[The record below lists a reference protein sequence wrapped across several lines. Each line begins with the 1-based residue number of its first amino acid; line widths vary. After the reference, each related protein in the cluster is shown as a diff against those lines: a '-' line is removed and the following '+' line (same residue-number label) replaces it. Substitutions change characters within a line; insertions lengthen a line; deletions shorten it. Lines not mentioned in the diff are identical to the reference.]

1 MLRILNTVSP
11 ATTTLHLQ
19 GKLLQPW
26 VVEVQASVSGAA
38 SRGAVRLDLSELQ
51 FADESGLNLLRSLQ
65 RDGAE
70 LVGVP
75 ALIAALLL
83 RADSPSAA

>member
-1 MLRILNTVSP
+1 MLRILNTLSP

-26 VVEVQASVSGAA
+26 IAEVQASVSGAA
-38 SRGAVRLDLSELQ
+38 MQGAVRLDLSGLQ
-51 FADESGLNLLRSLQ
+51 FADESGLNLLRSLKLN
-65 RDGAE
+65 GAE
-70 LVGVP
+70 LVEVP

-83 RADSPSAA
+83 RADSPPAA

>member
-1 MLRILNTVSP
+1 MLRILNSVSP

-26 VVEVQASVSGAA
+26 VAEVRASVSGAA
-38 SRGAVRLDLSELQ
+38 SQGAVRLDLSELQ
-51 FADESGLNLLRSLQ
+51 FADESGLSLLRSLQ

-70 LVGVP
+70 LIEVP
-75 ALIAALLL
+75 ALIAALLQ
-83 RADSPSAA
+83 RADSHPVA